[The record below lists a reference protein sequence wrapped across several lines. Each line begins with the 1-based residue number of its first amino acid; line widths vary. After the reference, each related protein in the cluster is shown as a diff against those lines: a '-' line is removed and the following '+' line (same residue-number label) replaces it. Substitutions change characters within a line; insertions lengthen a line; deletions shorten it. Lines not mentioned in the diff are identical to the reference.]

1 MEALSPSV
9 FVTLFFK
16 FSGSADFFEKKEQ
29 KNYPFCILYAW
40 KKTRLCTTTSTN
52 TNNTI
57 AISITIAVY

>member
-29 KNYPFCILYAW
+29 FFFTLFAYFMH
-40 KKTRLCTTTSTN
+40 
-52 TNNTI
+52 
-57 AISITIAVY
+57 